1 VIAELLVIFSMLG
14 FKMPIHALF
23 YAVFGSFE
31 LLNVKFYYEDPKGTN
46 VCKKHVKITQKL

>member
-1 VIAELLVIFSMLG
+1 MLG